1 MAPSYVLHYF
11 DVPGRAEAI
20 SAVDKQLRVITIGG
34 CFDDDCNLPVLNGFH
49 CALVLHEFHC
59 ALQPIRLTLA
69 ITGTEFEDHRIA
81 REDWLDFKAKGP
93 LPYGQVPVLEPP
105 YICGSPARAGRQPH
119 VCTSLRYDT
128 RKSGERLGFFEA
140 APSPRTAPPA
150 RVKGD
155 DGATTI
161 IAETSAILGY
171 IVAAHG
177 AAAGMQRAD
186 PLEAARVEEFRSAID
201 SLGAKLSAT
210 MYEKDEARKMAARAE
225 LAATTLPKGLAAI
238 DARLQDSGYA
248 SGDTVTVADIAV
260 SEAVRRVESGVL
272 EGIPTDLAAPYARI
286 AKCAAN
292 VRGHPRVV
300 AWHKSREAAA

>member
-11 DVPGRAEAI
+11 DVPGRAE
-20 SAVDKQLRVITIGG
+20 
-34 CFDDDCNLPVLNGFH
+34 
-49 CALVLHEFHC
+49 
-59 ALQPIRLTLA
+59 PIRLTLA
-69 ITGTEFEDHRIA
+69 ITGTDFEDHRIA

-93 LPYGQVPVLEPP
+93 LPYGQVPVLE
-105 YICGSPARAGRQPH
+105 
-119 VCTSLRYDT
+119 
-128 RKSGERLGFFEA
+128 
-140 APSPRTAPPA
+140 
-150 RVKGD
+150 VKGE
-155 DGATTI
+155 DGTTTV

-171 IVAAHG
+171 VVAAHG

-186 PLEAARVEEFRSAID
+186 PLEAARVEEIRSAID

-225 LAATTLPKGLAAI
+225 LAAMTLPKGLAAI

-248 SGDTVTVADIAV
+248 SRDTVTVADVAV

-272 EGIPTDLAAPYARI
+272 EGIPTDLAAPYGRI

-292 VRGHPRVV
+292 VRGHPRVQ
-300 AWHKSREAAA
+300 ALYKSREAAA